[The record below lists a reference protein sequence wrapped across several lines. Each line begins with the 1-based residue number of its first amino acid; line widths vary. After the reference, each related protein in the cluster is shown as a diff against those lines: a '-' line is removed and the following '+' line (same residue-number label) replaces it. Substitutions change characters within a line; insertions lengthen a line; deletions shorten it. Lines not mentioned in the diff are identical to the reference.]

1 MKLLLA
7 NLSDMVDDT
16 GGLAKVHCSFA
27 NEMKQRGHDVA
38 MVFCDDKIGK
48 PFFPVDDGV
57 ELYNLQH
64 YEDTDIIF
72 PKCWKVKREII
83 RAFSTQR
90 ARAVNNEFV
99 EEYLLKSANSI
110 LHKFSPDIIISF
122 QPAASKLFLCD
133 LETKIPVIT
142 MNHGTTEDIFHIYP
156 RAEIPALGKSA
167 ACQVLLPIFAE
178 PIKKRFPK
186 MKIAVIG
193 NVVPQYEK
201 EAELARAKE
210 QYKIIF
216 IGRLVKKIKRPHL
229 LIEAFSKLADAFP
242 HWIVEI
248 WGDGSNKSYQWMMK
262 ALIKRRRLSE
272 RISFKGTTDD
282 VASVLQ
288 TGDIFVFPSAFE
300 GFSLALTE
308 AMSMGLPAIG
318 YKDCVSVNEL
328 IQDGIN
334 GLLAEDGAN
343 GLAQSMKTLME
354 NQDLRVRLGKAARAS
369 MRKYKA
375 SVIWRAWEELLDEC
389 VNGKG
394 GENAHRDF

>member
-48 PFFPVDDGV
+48 PFFSVDDGV

-64 YEDTDIIF
+64 YEDTDILF
-72 PKCWKVKREII
+72 PKCLKVKREII

-110 LHKFSPDIIISF
+110 LHKFRPDTIISF

-133 LETKIPVIT
+133 LETRVPVIT

-156 RAEIPALGKSA
+156 QAEIPALRKSA

-193 NVVPQYEK
+193 NVVPQYEE
-201 EAELARAKE
+201 EAELACAKE

-229 LIEAFSKLADAFP
+229 LIEAFSKLADTFP
-242 HWIVEI
+242 HWSVEI
-248 WGDGSNKSYQWMMK
+248 WGDGSKKSYQWF
-262 ALIKRRRLSE
+262 LETIIRRKGLSE
-272 RISFKGTTDD
+272 RIFLKGTTHN

-288 TGDIFVFPSAFE
+288 KGDLFVFPSAFE
-300 GFSLALTE
+300 GFGLTLAE
-308 AMSMGLPAIG
+308 AMSMGLPPLG
-318 YKDCVSVNEL
+318 CKSCVAVNEL
-328 IQDGIN
+328 IQDGVN
-334 GLLAEDGAN
+334 GLLAEDGVDS
-343 GLAQSMKTLME
+343 LAQSMRMLME

-369 MRKYKA
+369 MRKYEA
-375 SVIWRAWEELLDEC
+375 SVIWAAWEDLLDEC

-394 GENAHRDF
+394 GDNAHRDF

>member
-64 YEDTDIIF
+64 YEDTDILF
-72 PKCWKVKREII
+72 PKCLKVKREII

-110 LHKFSPDIIISF
+110 LHKFRPDTIISF

-133 LETKIPVIT
+133 LETRVPVIT

-156 RAEIPALGKSA
+156 QAEIPALRKSA

-193 NVVPQYEK
+193 NVVPQYEE
-201 EAELARAKE
+201 EAELARTKE

-248 WGDGSNKSYQWMMK
+248 WGDGSKKSYQWF
-262 ALIKRRRLSE
+262 LETIIRRKGLSE
-272 RISFKGTTDD
+272 RIFLKGTTHN

-288 TGDIFVFPSAFE
+288 KGDLFVFPSAFE
-300 GFSLALTE
+300 GFGLTLAE
-308 AMSMGLPAIG
+308 AMSMGLPPLG
-318 YKDCVSVNEL
+318 CKSCVAVNEL
-328 IQDGIN
+328 IQDGVN
-334 GLLAEDGAN
+334 GLLAEDGVDS
-343 GLAQSMKTLME
+343 LAQSMRMLME

-375 SVIWRAWEELLDEC
+375 SVIWAAWEDLLDEC

-394 GENAHRDF
+394 GDNAHRDF

>member
-64 YEDTDIIF
+64 YEDTDILF
-72 PKCWKVKREII
+72 PKCLKVKREII

-99 EEYLLKSANSI
+99 EKYLLKSANSI
-110 LHKFSPDIIISF
+110 LHKFRPDTIISF

-133 LETKIPVIT
+133 LETRVPVIT

-156 RAEIPALGKSA
+156 QAEIPALRKSA

-193 NVVPQYEK
+193 NVVPQYEE
-201 EAELARAKE
+201 EAELACAKE

-229 LIEAFSKLADAFP
+229 LIEAFSELADAFP

-248 WGDGSNKSYQWMMK
+248 WGDGSKKSYQWV
-262 ALIKRRRLSE
+262 LETIIRRKGLSE
-272 RISFKGTTDD
+272 RIFLKGTTHN

-288 TGDIFVFPSAFE
+288 KGDLFVFPSAFE
-300 GFSLALTE
+300 GFGLTLAE
-308 AMSMGLPAIG
+308 AMSMGLPPLG
-318 YKDCVSVNEL
+318 CKSCVAVNEL
-328 IQDGIN
+328 IQDGVN
-334 GLLAEDGAN
+334 GLLAEDGVDS
-343 GLAQSMKTLME
+343 LAQSMRMLME

-369 MRKYKA
+369 MRKYEA
-375 SVIWRAWEELLDEC
+375 SVIWAAWEDLLDEC

-394 GENAHRDF
+394 GDNAHRDF

>member
-27 NEMKQRGHDVA
+27 NEMKRRGHDVA

-64 YEDTDIIF
+64 YEDTDILF
-72 PKCWKVKREII
+72 PKCLKVKREII

-110 LHKFSPDIIISF
+110 LHKFRPDVIISF

-156 RAEIPALGKSA
+156 QAEIPALGKSA
-167 ACQVLLPIFAE
+167 ACQVLLRSFAE

-193 NVVPQYEK
+193 NVVPQYEE
-201 EAELARAKE
+201 EAELGCEKE
-210 QYKIIF
+210 QYKILF
-216 IGRLVKKIKRPHL
+216 IGRLVKNHKRPHL
-229 LIEAFSKLADAFP
+229 LIEAFAKLAHDFP
-242 HWIVEI
+242 DWIVEI
-248 WGDGSNKSYQWMMK
+248 WGGGAKKSYQK
-262 ALIKRRRLSE
+262 RLETLIRRAGLKQRVFL
-272 RISFKGTTDD
+272 KGTTHD

-288 TGDIFVFPSAFE
+288 KGDLFVCPSAYE

-318 YKDCVSVNEL
+318 YKDSPSVNEL
-328 IQDGIN
+328 IQDGVN
-334 GLLAEDGAN
+334 GLLAEDGVDSL
-343 GLAQSMKTLME
+343 GQSMRMLME

-375 SVIWRAWEELLDEC
+375 SVIWAEWEELLDEC

-394 GENAHRDF
+394 GDNAHRDF

>member
-1 MKLLLA
+1 MKR
-7 NLSDMVDDT
+7 
-16 GGLAKVHCSFA
+16 
-27 NEMKQRGHDVA
+27 RGHDVV
-38 MVFCDDKIGK
+38 MVYCDDKVGK
-48 PFFPVDDGV
+48 PFFPVDDGI

-64 YEDTDIIF
+64 YEDTDVVF
-72 PKCWKVKREII
+72 PTYLKVKREIF
-83 RAFSTQR
+83 RVFSTR
-90 ARAVNNEFV
+90 RGRAVNLAFFEK
-99 EEYLLKSANSI
+99 YLLQATKSI
-110 LHKFSPDIIISF
+110 LEKFKPDLIIAW
-122 QPAASKLFLCD
+122 QVAGSKVFLRD
-133 LETKIPVIT
+133 LKTKIPVII
-142 MNHGTTEDIFHIYP
+142 MNHVTTDDMFHTYP
-156 RAEIPALGKSA
+156 REEISALGQSA
-167 ACQVLLPIFAE
+167 ACQVLLPPWAE

-186 MKIAVIG
+186 LKTVVIG
-193 NVVPQYEK
+193 NVVPQYTE
-201 EAELARAKE
+201 EAELSRVKE
-210 QYKIIF
+210 QYKIIY

-318 YKDCVSVNEL
+318 YKNCVSVNEL

-369 MRKYKA
+369 MRKYEA
-375 SVIWRAWEELLDEC
+375 SVIWAAWEELLDEC

-394 GENAHRDF
+394 EDNAHRDF

>member
-64 YEDTDIIF
+64 YEDTDILF
-72 PKCWKVKREII
+72 PKCLKVKREII

-99 EEYLLKSANSI
+99 EKYLLKSANSI
-110 LHKFSPDIIISF
+110 LHKFRPDTIISF

-133 LETKIPVIT
+133 LETRVPVIT

-156 RAEIPALGKSA
+156 QAEIPALRKSA

-193 NVVPQYEK
+193 NVVPQYEE
-201 EAELARAKE
+201 EAELACAKE

-248 WGDGSNKSYQWMMK
+248 WGDGSKKSYQWF
-262 ALIKRRRLSE
+262 LETIIRRKGLSE
-272 RISFKGTTDD
+272 RIFLKGTTHN

-288 TGDIFVFPSAFE
+288 KGDLFVFPSAFE
-300 GFSLALTE
+300 GFGLTLAE
-308 AMSMGLPAIG
+308 AMSMGLPPLG
-318 YKDCVSVNEL
+318 CKSCVAVNEL
-328 IQDGIN
+328 IQDGVN
-334 GLLAEDGAN
+334 GLLAEDGVDS
-343 GLAQSMKTLME
+343 LAQSMRMLME

-369 MRKYKA
+369 MRKYEA
-375 SVIWRAWEELLDEC
+375 SVIWAAWEDLLDEC

-394 GENAHRDF
+394 GDNAHRDF

>member
-16 GGLAKVHCSFA
+16 GGWAKVHCSFA

-64 YEDTDIIF
+64 YEDTDILF
-72 PKCWKVKREII
+72 PKCLKVKREII

-110 LHKFSPDIIISF
+110 LHKFGPDIIISF

-193 NVVPQYEK
+193 NVVPQYE
-201 EAELARAKE
+201 EAVELARAKE
-210 QYKIIF
+210 QYKILF

-242 HWIVEI
+242 HWNVEI
-248 WGDGSNKSYQWMMK
+248 WGDGSKKSYQWF
-262 ALIKRRRLSE
+262 LETTIRRKGLSE
-272 RISFKGTTDD
+272 RIFLKGTTHD

-288 TGDIFVFPSAFE
+288 KGDLFVFPSAFE
-300 GFSLALTE
+300 GFGLTLAE
-308 AMSMGLPAIG
+308 AMSMGLPPLGCKSCAA
-318 YKDCVSVNEL
+318 VNEL
-328 IQDGIN
+328 IQDGVN
-334 GLLAEDGAN
+334 GLLAEDGVDS
-343 GLAQSMKTLME
+343 LAQSMKTLME
-354 NQDLRVRLGKAARAS
+354 NQELRVRLGKAARES
-369 MRKYKA
+369 MRKYEA
-375 SVIWRAWEELLDEC
+375 SVIWAAWEELLDEC
-389 VNGKG
+389 VSWKG
-394 GENAHRDF
+394 GDNAHRDF